1 MKMTMEK
8 NTAIAKGAELYI
20 TYFHKNRT
28 STTKF
33 KYTINLP

>member
-1 MKMTMEK
+1 MKMTRDEIM
-8 NTAIAKGAELYI
+8 AIAKGAELYI
-20 TYFHKNRT
+20 TYLHKNRT

>member
-1 MKMTMEK
+1 MDKIM
-8 NTAIAKGAELYI
+8 AIAKGAEIYI

-33 KYTINLP
+33 KYTINLPWST